1 MYNITDTTVPST
13 STRVLN
19 RFYDLTTGEQE
30 LEGILGNLAAQIGIY
45 GAACM

>member
-30 LEGILGNLAAQIGIY
+30 LGYPREPSSTDRDMWR
-45 GAACM
+45 CMHA